1 MEVSRILPIFAARLR
16 SWRRA
21 LDDGGPVNTGLWV
34 RQTHEQLFLTLNPLK
49 IAVLIDKTTA
59 LARNKYICEIADQI
73 VFVGVNEKS
82 SFKTFIEQFI
92 GKSIIL

>member
-34 RQTHEQLFLTLNPLK
+34 RQTHEQLFLTLNVTLWIK
-49 IAVLIDKTTA
+49 TYGTWGLQEVRDIDQ
-59 LARNKYICEIADQI
+59 LEN
-73 VFVGVNEKS
+73 VVNQWIK
-82 SFKTFIEQFI
+82 KQY
-92 GKSIIL
+92 